1 MRIESTEND
10 GGCGDGGDDDGWG
23 GGVGDWRFLSINS
36 VGLDLSQHH
45 WKWPSPE
52 WGSSTWNLRWRM
64 IIIIIIFI
72 MMTMTIIDDIMWRS
86 SIPDP
91 QWWSI
96 IWEGTPSRPWLW
108 SPSRCGHCVLVKFD
122 WQDRLSDWQWWSLEI
137 EECFF
142 LISFA
147 MRTKPLGRNL

>member
-64 IIIIIIFI
+64 RRIIIIFI

-108 SPSRCGHCVLVKFD
+108 STSRCGHCVLVKFD

-137 EECFF
+137 EECSF

-147 MRTKPLGRNL
+147 MRAKPLGRNL